1 MKRFKD
7 ISNLS
12 DINTGDKVNALS
24 PKDVYS
30 QVVPPGRRRYTPS
43 RTPSAPAPP
52 PFNPATLTI
61 ELNPLFKN
69 KLQEA
74 IDILEG
80 VIQIDEKEGLKKSA
94 IFGVLSLAA
103 TQIPQLKML
112 GSAVATIAEVSVAAN
127 VLTGLL
133 NLVKPSLRG
142 LVARNF
148 WSLPELKEFRTK
160 KYEIDIYKMEK
171 NPSTDFLTPVGLPE
185 ATKPMTLEQIFDMLS
200 APQTQ
205 VRTNYWEKDT
215 KAYTFKNPAD
225 ATNISEMFR
234 RNDVSNKID
243 AQISASLPF
252 VGPAALGGYLFL
264 NMRGNEKSTESAG
277 EDVKRQYRGILT
289 KPTPEEQKTMDQ
301 LIQDKLKKSDAK
313 YGRRKK

>member
-52 PFNPATLTI
+52 FNPATLTVK
-61 ELNPLFKN
+61 LPQNFK
-69 KLQEA
+69 KRLQEA
-74 IDILEG
+74 IDIFEG
-80 VIQIDEKEGLKKSA
+80 VIQIDEKEGAKASA
-94 IFGVLSLAA
+94 WIGALSLAA

-112 GSAVATIAEVSVAAN
+112 GSAVANIAEVAIAAN
-127 VLTGLL
+127 AASALI
-133 NLVKPSLRG
+133 NLAKPGLRG
-142 LVARNF
+142 LVARNI
-148 WSLPELKEFRTK
+148 WSLPELKGFK
-160 KYEIDIYKMEK
+160 DKPYSIDVYQMGK
-171 NPSTDFLTPVGLPE
+171 NPATDTLMPVGTPLRTE
-185 ATKPMTLEQIFDMLS
+185 SMTLEQIFNMLS
-200 APQTQ
+200 ESETK
-205 VRTNYWEKDT
+205 VKTNYWENS
-215 KAYTFKNPAD
+215 AEGYAFKNPAD
-225 ATNISEMFR
+225 ATNISEMLR

-243 AQISASLPF
+243 AKISASLPF
-252 VGPAALGGYLFL
+252 VGPAALGGVLLL

-313 YGRRKK
+313 YGPRKK